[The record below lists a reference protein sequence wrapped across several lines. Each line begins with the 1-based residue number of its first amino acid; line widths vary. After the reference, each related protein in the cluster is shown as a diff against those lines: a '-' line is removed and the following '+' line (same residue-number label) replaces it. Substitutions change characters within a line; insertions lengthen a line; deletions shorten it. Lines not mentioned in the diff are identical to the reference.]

1 VAPSQADFLRALSDR
16 LLAARIPFMVSGSLA
31 SSFHGHA
38 RATNDM
44 DFVIDPDEPALLA
57 FVRSLPDEWYVSEP
71 AARDAL
77 HRRSMFNVIDT
88 ASGWKADL
96 IVRKDRPFS
105 EGEMRRSV
113 PANVQGTPLPLV
125 SAEDSI
131 LSKLEWAKD
140 AGSHRQYQDALGVAV
155 VRWDDL
161 DREYLKRW
169 ATELGVAED
178 LDRLLRDAAA
188 LRPREP

>member
-1 VAPSQADFLRALSDR
+1 
-16 LLAARIPFMVSGSLA
+16 MVSGSLA

-77 HRRSMFNVIDT
+77 RRRSMFNVIDT

-96 IVRKDRPFS
+96 ILRKDRPFS
-105 EGEMRRSV
+105 ESEMRRSV
-113 PANVQGTPLPLV
+113 SANVQGTPLPLV

-169 ATELGVAED
+169 ATELGVQED